1 MFKICFTL
9 VVIRTCGERIIVS
22 SSAESFQEMTVCKG
36 QTVTVNIWPNV
47 SSVED
52 LIGYPPLDSRGR
64 NLRGQ
69 CAYVFSGQDPRPFV
83 IFTYSLSG
91 LRFEIISPSA
101 KFSDKFPW
109 LVTFYSID
117 KLDSRYISCTV
128 QNGSSKAWK
137 TNFNFIVTGK
147 YQPQEVTHLFS
158 LTYTYTR
165 T

>member
-9 VVIRTCGERIIVS
+9 VVIRTCGERIIFL

-109 LVTFYSID
+109 LVTFYNID

-147 YQPQEVTHLFS
+147 YQS
-158 LTYTYTR
+158 LMK
-165 T
+165 